1 LVSKDN
7 ISWFDIM
14 ENKGYVI
21 GALSFL
27 MILPSILLLMV
38 LMDMLNLD
46 NTSNTM
52 LKSDTAYYIT
62 GDIEKNIPP
71 ITRQSL
77 NEIIDNT
84 IKTGDPLPNSRIV
97 IKDLI
102 ESKMAHINAVYQNQS
117 GLNIKCIITSV
128 DSSSN
133 PFEVEVNS
141 TIVVSKD
148 NITFNRNICQK
159 ISILGSYYPKK
170 NSSEP
175 DSSLMIRDP
184 LPFIKCKKFG
194 GLNVNQGKISY
205 GSSLA
210 KYLSRRGIKG
220 ADIYENA
227 VSPLFIKRCPYEP
240 YISHGN
246 SRKLMTL
253 KNCIENQFYHESSD
267 GACILCRL
275 EGKSTCNHYGFET
288 FIIPAPSYNQRIL
301 RAPCSIDH
309 VIFNDKTFND
319 TYLGEA
325 VEYYNNGNL
334 SYNIFLD
341 NGHRTKYGVLTV

>member
-1 LVSKDN
+1 
-7 ISWFDIM
+7 M
-14 ENKGYVI
+14 ESKGYVI

-38 LMDMLNLD
+38 LIDMLNLD

-62 GDIEKNIPP
+62 GDVERNIPA

-97 IKDLI
+97 IKNLI
-102 ESKMAHINAVYQNQS
+102 ESKMGHINAVYKNQS

-128 DSSSN
+128 DSASN
-133 PFEVEVNS
+133 PFEIEVNS
-141 TIVVSKD
+141 TILVSKD
-148 NITFNRNICQK
+148 NISFNRNICQK
-159 ISILGSYYPKK
+159 ISILGSYYQKK
-170 NSSEP
+170 NSLDP
-175 DSSLMIRDP
+175 DSFLMIRDP

-194 GLNVNQGKISY
+194 GLNVKEGKIIY
-205 GSSLA
+205 GSSLT
-210 KYLSRRGIKG
+210 KYLNRRGVKG
-220 ADIYENA
+220 ADIYKNA
-227 VSPLFIKRCPYEP
+227 ISPLYIKRCPYEP

-246 SRKLMTL
+246 SRKYMTL
-253 KNCIENQFYHESSD
+253 KNCIENQYYHESSD

-288 FIIPAPSYNQRIL
+288 FIIPAPSDNHRTL

-309 VIFNDKTFND
+309 VIFNDKPFGD
-319 TYLGEA
+319 AYQGDA
-325 VEYYNNGNL
+325 VEYYFNRNV

-341 NGHRTKYGVLTV
+341 NGHRTKYGVMTV